1 MNTRSIHK
9 HPGRGF
15 IWDNYSNK
23 EISSTVKKVWLWE
36 VSGSW
41 SGQLISQT
49 ETKQLYFLPGS
60 ITSQYMGPAYVLSQ
74 DEVLACTYHRA
85 TEQAEARFQIENSVW
100 DRAAFVRQRRIDAS
114 KERMLPREPRL
125 LKTATKQQQQQE
137 SFSKKWC
144 KSFLSYDIF
153 VKITL

>member
-49 ETKQLYFLPGS
+49 QTKQLYFLPGS

-85 TEQAEARFQIENSVW
+85 TEQAEARFPNRKFGLGPGSF
-100 DRAAFVRQRRIDAS
+100 R
-114 KERMLPREPRL
+114 
-125 LKTATKQQQQQE
+125 KTATD
-137 SFSKKWC
+137 WC
-144 KSFLSYDIF
+144 FKRTNAAARTAAAKNSDETAAATRIIF
-153 VKITL
+153 EEVMQKLP